1 MVHNGGNGITMN
13 SQLVEIMP
21 LNREKSLTICLEC
34 VDKKIPFIVVVDPE
48 GNCVTHDD
56 AFLKGEDGTLKMF
69 VINVIPELD
78 YHTID
83 KFYKIFVALKPKEEY
98 LLESL
103 SLLGYSRYCEHHF
116 NIEPDDK
123 TVGIKKMMDILNAPM
138 DDVVVFGDGHNDITM
153 FQMAKTSIAMG
164 NAIDQLKETATFV
177 TKSCDEDGIEYACQ
191 HFGWIK

>member
-1 MVHNGGNGITMN
+1 MGYGIIFMVIDMT
-13 SQLVEIMP
+13 
-21 LNREKSLTICLEC
+21 
-34 VDKKIPFIVVVDPE
+34 KKYFFFDV
-48 GNCVTHDD
+48 
-56 AFLKGEDGTLKMF
+56 DGTLTTQ
-69 VINVIPELD
+69 NPGG
-78 YHTID
+78 TILPSTL
-83 KFYKIFVALKPKEEY
+83 KTLEKLKENGHFVALATGRSY
-98 LLESL
+98 LYALDGL
-103 SLLGYSRYCEHHF
+103 KRF

-123 TVGIKKMMDILNAPM
+123 SVGIKKMMDILNAPM